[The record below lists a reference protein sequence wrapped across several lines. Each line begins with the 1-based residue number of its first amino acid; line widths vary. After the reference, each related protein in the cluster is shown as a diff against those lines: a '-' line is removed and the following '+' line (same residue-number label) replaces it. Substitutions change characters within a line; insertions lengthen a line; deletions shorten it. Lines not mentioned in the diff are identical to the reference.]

1 MTGLEI
7 INDSLLLNGVIYP
20 GQTISPEAL
29 ATSQLGLNNMLS
41 EWNAQGLA
49 VFSIVKSTFSLSN
62 GTADYTIGSGAT
74 INQARPEKIEAWRVY
89 DSSGAA
95 NGGQPVD
102 SKEFVA
108 RADDNALTAA
118 RIEMLNY
125 DAAFPVG
132 TIHLYPIPNGGTL
145 ELWVW
150 EQLAAITDFTLAIS
164 FPPGY
169 LKTIIYNLAVDLAPK
184 FGREVGQTVKMVA
197 DAGKATLGGTN
208 SSELTRVPPE
218 KRGAQPLA
226 PAPWVIGVGS
236 TIPRSRVSASVSWRC
251 SSWIAVSRNSPA
263 LMACGTSF
271 LRDLSIASASRG
283 VGEKSGR

>member
-7 INDSLLLNGVIYP
+7 INESLLLDGVIYP

-49 VFSIVKSTFSLSN
+49 VFSIIKSTFGLTN

-74 INQARPEKIEAWRVY
+74 INTPRPEKIEAWRVF
-89 DSSGAA
+89 DASGAA
-95 NGGQPVD
+95 NGGEPVD
-102 SKEFVA
+102 SKEFVR

-150 EQLAAITDFTLAIS
+150 EQITAIADFTIAIS

-169 LKTIIYNLAVDLAPK
+169 LKTIVYNLAVDLAPK
-184 FGREVGQTVKMVA
+184 FGREVGQTVQMVA
-197 DAGKATLGGTN
+197 NAGKATLGGTN
-208 SSELTRVPPE
+208 ISEQTRVPPE
-218 KRGAQPLA
+218 RKATL
-226 PAPWVIGVGS
+226 
-236 TIPRSRVSASVSWRC
+236 PRA
-251 SSWIAVSRNSPA
+251 A
-263 LMACGTSF
+263 
-271 LRDLSIASASRG
+271 
-283 VGEKSGR
+283 